1 MVILLIDAVIP
12 LLVLIPPLLVS
23 HQASTAQSP
32 PAQLKETRR
41 QEPREAAELVD
52 VVFVDKLSREPI
64 TYTPVSFSGSSF
76 NVPELGLSGCVF
88 FRCGA
93 FFCIYRCMWQGA
105 AVAVKV
111 FKDYRTDFERG
122 VPFRFTKVPDSVL
135 RELETVKALSHRNV
149 LRLVAA
155 WPEYGVLTYEW
166 GDGGLCGIKSFLIET
181 S

>member
-1 MVILLIDAVIP
+1 M
-12 LLVLIPPLLVS
+12 
-23 HQASTAQSP
+23 
-32 PAQLKETRR
+32 
-41 QEPREAAELVD
+41 
-52 VVFVDKLSREPI
+52 DKLSREPI

-93 FFCIYRCMWQGA
+93 FFCIYRCVRQDA